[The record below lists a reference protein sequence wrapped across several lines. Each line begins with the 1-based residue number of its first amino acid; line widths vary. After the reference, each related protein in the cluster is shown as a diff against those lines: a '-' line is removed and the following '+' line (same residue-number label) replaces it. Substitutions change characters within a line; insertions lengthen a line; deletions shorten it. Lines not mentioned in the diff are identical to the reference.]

1 MSLSA
6 QCKGYLRILVNVRF
20 IKVYEEIFPQIHESQ
35 STFYISFLVSQS
47 MKKKNVFQEHYSSKY
62 RHKMSGSHEDCSLIR
77 RLIHKLAEFLTFSI
91 ANKKKLSP
99 DTTCKGRERRMGH
112 LLALL
117 ADLSRR
123 EKDADVS
130 VDTSV

>member
-1 MSLSA
+1 
-6 QCKGYLRILVNVRF
+6 
-20 IKVYEEIFPQIHESQ
+20 
-35 STFYISFLVSQS
+35 
-47 MKKKNVFQEHYSSKY
+47 MKKYSRKFMNSSPLSCQSINEKENVFQEHYSSKY

-99 DTTCKGRERRMGH
+99 DTTWKGRERRMGH

-117 ADLSRR
+117 AVLSR
-123 EKDADVS
+123 
-130 VDTSV
+130 